1 MLDWKM
7 WLQDRLAQMLRQD
20 NAVIEGESKMRYV
33 TSVER
38 LAFQRGI
45 ELGIQQGE
53 QIREQRG
60 AQKGAARIIQRQLT
74 KRFGPLDAE
83 TLTRLQTSPCEQLES
98 WAENLLDAAT
108 LDEVFKD
115 N

>member
-1 MLDWKM
+1 MM
-7 WLQDRLAQMLRQD
+7 RLPDSLEQMLRQD
-20 NAVIEGESKMRYV
+20 NAALEGGNRMRYV

-38 LAFQRGI
+38 LAFQKGF
-45 ELGIQQGE
+45 QQGL
-53 QIREQRG
+53 QKVK
-60 AQKGAARIIQRQLT
+60 QKGEARIIQRQLA
-74 KRFGPLDAE
+74 KRFGPLNAE
-83 TLTRLQTSPCEQLES
+83 TLTRLQTATLEQLEI

>member
-1 MLDWKM
+1 
-7 WLQDRLAQMLRQD
+7 
-20 NAVIEGESKMRYV
+20 MRYV

-38 LAFQRGI
+38 LAFQKGF
-45 ELGIQQGE
+45 QQGF
-53 QIREQRG
+53 QQG
-60 AQKGAARIIQRQLT
+60 LQKVKQKGEARIIQRQLT

-83 TLTRLQTSPCEQLES
+83 TLTRLQTAPCEQLEI

>member
-1 MLDWKM
+1 MMRLPDSLEQKLW
-7 WLQDRLAQMLRQD
+7 QDIA
-20 NAVIEGESKMRYV
+20 AIEGESKMRYV

-38 LAFQRGI
+38 LATQRGV
-45 ELGIQQGE
+45 QQGE
-53 QIREQRG
+53 QLGE
-60 AQKGAARIIQRQLT
+60 AAVIQRQLT
-74 KRFGPLDAE
+74 KRFGPLSAE
-83 TLTRLQTSPCEQLES
+83 TLTRLQTATCEQLES

>member
-1 MLDWKM
+1 
-7 WLQDRLAQMLRQD
+7 
-20 NAVIEGESKMRYV
+20 MRYV

-38 LAFQRGI
+38 LAIQRGV
-45 ELGIQQGE
+45 QQGE
-53 QIREQRG
+53 QLGE
-60 AQKGAARIIQRQLT
+60 AAVIQRQLT
-74 KRFGPLDAE
+74 KRYGTLNAE
-83 TLTRLQTSPCEQLES
+83 TLTRLQTATCEQLEI

>member
-1 MLDWKM
+1 
-7 WLQDRLAQMLRQD
+7 
-20 NAVIEGESKMRYV
+20 MRYV

-38 LAFQRGI
+38 LATQRGV
-45 ELGIQQGE
+45 QQGE
-53 QIREQRG
+53 QLGE
-60 AQKGAARIIQRQLT
+60 AAVIQRQLT
-74 KRFGPLDAE
+74 KRFGPLSAE
-83 TLTRLQTSPCEQLES
+83 TLTRLQTATCEQLES

>member
-1 MLDWKM
+1 
-7 WLQDRLAQMLRQD
+7 
-20 NAVIEGESKMRYV
+20 MRYV

-38 LAFQRGI
+38 LA
-45 ELGIQQGE
+45 IQQGE
-53 QIREQRG
+53 QIGEQRGEQRG
-60 AQKGAARIIQRQLT
+60 AQKGEAAVIQRLLT
-74 KRFGPLDAE
+74 KRFGSLNAE
-83 TLTRLQTSPCEQLES
+83 TLTRLQTAPCEQLES

>member
-1 MLDWKM
+1 
-7 WLQDRLAQMLRQD
+7 
-20 NAVIEGESKMRYV
+20 MRYV

-38 LAFQRGI
+38 LAFQKGF
-45 ELGIQQGE
+45 QQGF
-53 QIREQRG
+53 QQG
-60 AQKGAARIIQRQLT
+60 LQKVKQKGEARIIQRQLT
-74 KRFGPLDAE
+74 KRFGPLNAE
-83 TLTRLQTSPCEQLES
+83 TLTRLQTAPCEQLES

>member
-1 MLDWKM
+1 
-7 WLQDRLAQMLRQD
+7 
-20 NAVIEGESKMRYV
+20 MRYV

-38 LAFQRGI
+38 LAIQRGI
-45 ELGIQQGE
+45 QLGIQQGE
-53 QIREQRG
+53 QIGEQRGEQRG
-60 AQKGAARIIQRQLT
+60 AQKGEAAVILRQLA
-74 KRFGPLDAE
+74 KRFGPLNAE
-83 TLTRLQTSPCEQLES
+83 TLTRLQTATCEQLES

>member
-1 MLDWKM
+1 
-7 WLQDRLAQMLRQD
+7 
-20 NAVIEGESKMRYV
+20 MRYV

-38 LAFQRGI
+38 LAFQKGF
-45 ELGIQQGE
+45 QQGF
-53 QIREQRG
+53 QQG
-60 AQKGAARIIQRQLT
+60 LQKVKQKGEARIIQRQLT
-74 KRFGPLDAE
+74 KRFGPLNAE
-83 TLTRLQTSPCEQLES
+83 TLARLQTAPCEQLES

>member
-1 MLDWKM
+1 
-7 WLQDRLAQMLRQD
+7 
-20 NAVIEGESKMRYV
+20 MRYV

-60 AQKGAARIIQRQLT
+60 AQKGAARIIQRLLT
-74 KRFGPLDAE
+74 KRFGPLKAE
-83 TLTRLQTSPCEQLES
+83 TLTRLQTAPCEQLES

>member
-1 MLDWKM
+1 
-7 WLQDRLAQMLRQD
+7 
-20 NAVIEGESKMRYV
+20 MRYV

-38 LAFQRGI
+38 LAFQKGF
-45 ELGIQQGE
+45 QQGL
-53 QIREQRG
+53 QKVK
-60 AQKGAARIIQRQLT
+60 QKGAARIIQRQLT
-74 KRFGPLDAE
+74 KRFGSLNAE
-83 TLTRLQTSPCEQLES
+83 TLTRLQTAPCEQLES

>member
-1 MLDWKM
+1 
-7 WLQDRLAQMLRQD
+7 
-20 NAVIEGESKMRYV
+20 MRYV

-53 QIREQRG
+53 QRG
-60 AQKGAARIIQRQLT
+60 AQKGEAAVIQRLLT
-74 KRFGPLDAE
+74 KRFGSLDAV
-83 TLTRLQTSPCEQLES
+83 TLTRLQTAQCEQLES

>member
-1 MLDWKM
+1 
-7 WLQDRLAQMLRQD
+7 
-20 NAVIEGESKMRYV
+20 MRYV

-38 LAFQRGI
+38 LATQRGV
-45 ELGIQQGE
+45 QHGE
-53 QIREQRG
+53 QLGE
-60 AQKGAARIIQRQLT
+60 AAVIQRQLT
-74 KRFGPLDAE
+74 KRFGPLSAE
-83 TLTRLQTSPCEQLES
+83 TLTRLQTATCEQLES

>member
-1 MLDWKM
+1 L
-7 WLQDRLAQMLRQD
+7 
-20 NAVIEGESKMRYV
+20 
-33 TSVER
+33 
-38 LAFQRGI
+38 
-45 ELGIQQGE
+45 
-53 QIREQRG
+53 
-60 AQKGAARIIQRQLT
+60 LT

>member
-1 MLDWKM
+1 
-7 WLQDRLAQMLRQD
+7 
-20 NAVIEGESKMRYV
+20 MRYV

-60 AQKGAARIIQRQLT
+60 AQKGAARIIQRLLT
-74 KRFGPLDAE
+74 KRFGSLNAE
-83 TLTRLQTSPCEQLES
+83 TLTRLQTAPCEQLES

>member
-1 MLDWKM
+1 
-7 WLQDRLAQMLRQD
+7 
-20 NAVIEGESKMRYV
+20 MRYV

-38 LAFQRGI
+38 LAFQKGF
-45 ELGIQQGE
+45 QQGF
-53 QIREQRG
+53 QQG
-60 AQKGAARIIQRQLT
+60 LQKVKQKGEARIIQRQLT

-83 TLTRLQTSPCEQLES
+83 TLTRLQTSPCEQLEI

>member
-1 MLDWKM
+1 
-7 WLQDRLAQMLRQD
+7 
-20 NAVIEGESKMRYV
+20 MRYV

-38 LAFQRGI
+38 LAIQR
-45 ELGIQQGE
+45 GIQQGE
-53 QIREQRG
+53 QIGEQRGELRG
-60 AQKGAARIIQRQLT
+60 AQKGEAAVIQRLLT
-74 KRFGPLDAE
+74 KRFGSLNAE
-83 TLTRLQTSPCEQLES
+83 TLTRLQTAPCEQLES